1 MQSAVSGVTVG
12 EAVQLVFC
20 HVNFYIREESGR
32 RRAGITGW
40 RREEHFTFT
49 AVVYKK
55 SRSVFSGSF
64 SVLQGPCVCHL
75 VVSQVNLQGA
85 QRTKEVVNFECCCS
99 HMSSSTPSSAPPIML
114 QMCLFKQLLNC

>member
-32 RRAGITGW
+32 RRVGMTGW

-55 SRSVFSGSF
+55 PRSVFTGSF
-64 SVLQGPCVCHL
+64 SVLQGPCVC
-75 VVSQVNLQGA
+75 VSS
-85 QRTKEVVNFECCCS
+85 CCV
-99 HMSSSTPSSAPPIML
+99 TD
-114 QMCLFKQLLNC
+114 